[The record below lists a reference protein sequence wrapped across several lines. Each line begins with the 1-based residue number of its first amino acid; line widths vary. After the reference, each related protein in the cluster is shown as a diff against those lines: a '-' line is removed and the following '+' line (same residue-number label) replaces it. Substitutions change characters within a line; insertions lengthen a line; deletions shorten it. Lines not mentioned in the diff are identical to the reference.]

1 MSCQINL
8 VTMNTYVQS
17 FINNVSVPKTIDE
30 LLWYIHEHGW
40 YNIEDILYDD
50 EEHWTVPRWCKKGD
64 VVFFM
69 HAKYAD
75 THLRRLQRELKTAN
89 LDDEDDYFCSF
100 WLKKG
105 LRLHHLYG
113 GKIIAIGIVTGAS
126 EKENHDTD
134 VKLHWGSTI
143 YADIRVTHLDNPI
156 DISEF
161 RDFIHV
167 SRQSGITGVFGKE
180 FEKLMELVTKKNE
193 IPEYYKTCIAASMP
207 LAKISAENYLKI
219 TAEYRHAFM
228 LEAQFRSF
236 YVDHMLKDLGDQ
248 KKFYAECNCRK
259 NGCSPAYVDNLIL
272 FHDRYLP
279 VEVKLNISLEND
291 LRGQLKKYVHLDWV
305 FAGDKQITP
314 EQMYND
320 SVLVIDTDHVYFYS
334 DETGEITKITSLDDL
349 QTDRDV
355 LKLRERI
362 NEHIH

>member
-1 MSCQINL
+1 
-8 VTMNTYVQS
+8 MNTYVQS

-30 LLWYIHEHGW
+30 LLWYIREHGW

-50 EEHWTVPRWCKKGD
+50 EERWTVPRWCKRGD

-75 THLRRLQRELKTAN
+75 THLRRLQRELRTAN
-89 LDDEDDYFCSF
+89 LDEEDDYFCRF

-105 LRLHHLYG
+105 LRLHHFYG

-126 EKENHDTD
+126 EKENHDTE
-134 VKLHWGSTI
+134 VKLHWGATI
-143 YADIRVTHLDNPI
+143 YADIKVTHLDNPI

-180 FEKLMELVTKKNE
+180 FEKLMELVTQKNE

-248 KKFYAECNCRK
+248 KKFYAECNCHR
-259 NGCSPAYVDNLIL
+259 NGCSPAHADNVIL
-272 FHDRYLP
+272 FHGRYLP
-279 VEVKLNISLEND
+279 VEVKLNISLENV
-291 LRGQLKKYVHLDWV
+291 LIGQLKKYVHLDWV
-305 FAGDKQITP
+305 VAGDKQIIP

-320 SVLVIDTDHVYFYS
+320 SVLVIDTDHVYLYS

-349 QTDRDV
+349 QTERDV
-355 LKLRERI
+355 LELRERI